1 MYGLVE
7 ARKVL
12 SNENNFDLR
21 RLEAAVVDEVYKAYA
36 RELDPC
42 KTHMGIYNSSLVSD
56 YPKRSTGF
64 EVGVPADFCLGFV
77 GNCVEE

>member
-36 RELDPC
+36 RGLGPC
-42 KTHMGIYNSSLVSD
+42 KTHVRMYYSSLVSD
-56 YPKRSTGF
+56 YPKRSIGF
-64 EVGVPADFCLGFV
+64 EAEGPADFCLGFV
-77 GNCVEE
+77 GNFVEE

>member
-21 RLEAAVVDEVYKAYA
+21 RLEAAVVDEVYRASA
-36 RELDPC
+36 RGLGPC
-42 KTHMGIYNSSLVSD
+42 KTHVRMYYSSLVSD
-56 YPKRSTGF
+56 YPKRSIGF
-64 EVGVPADFCLGFV
+64 EAEGPADFCLGFV